1 LTNDPDG
8 HNIVCMTHQNPL
20 QIILA
25 RWPSR
30 QALAD
35 DAGVDLFAVHRWFQ
49 RGSVNGRHD
58 MSLLSG
64 AQRRGINLTAFE
76 LMEAR
81 AALHDRSGHA
91 LAIVQGAGQDQ
102 APLAQGSAE

>member
-1 LTNDPDG
+1 
-8 HNIVCMTHQNPL
+8 MTHQNPL

-35 DAGVDLFAVHRWFQ
+35 DAGVDLYAVHRWFQ

-81 AALHDRSGHA
+81 AALHDRI
-91 LAIVQGAGQDQ
+91 AIVQGAGQDQ
-102 APLAQGSAE
+102 AHLAQGAAE